1 MTTSSFTDSSQR
13 AKYSLRII
21 HTKVCRPFKTMS
33 RNGEWYFITFT
44 DELSRYGYVYLMK
57 NKHEEF
63 EMFKLFPSEF
73 ENQLNQTIK
82 ILRSG
87 RGWEY
92 LSGEILIH
100 LESHGLF
107 HKSLKL
113 EHHDIMVCM
122 RKGIELYMIL
132 SDLWWVELLFF

>member
-63 EMFKLFPSEF
+63 EMFKLFQSDV
-73 ENQLNQTIK
+73 ENQINKTIK
-82 ILRSG
+82 IFRFD
-87 RGWEY
+87 RMVEY
-92 LSGEILIH
+92 LN
-100 LESHGLF
+100 
-107 HKSLKL
+107 
-113 EHHDIMVCM
+113 D
-122 RKGIELYMIL
+122 
-132 SDLWWVELLFF
+132 